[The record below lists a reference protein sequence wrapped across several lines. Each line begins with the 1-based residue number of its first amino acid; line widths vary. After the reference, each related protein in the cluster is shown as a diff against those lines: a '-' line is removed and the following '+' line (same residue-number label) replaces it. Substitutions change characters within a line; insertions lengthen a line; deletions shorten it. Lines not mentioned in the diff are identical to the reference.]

1 MYRYNLLRGANKQI
15 VNKMMYSRSFLPA
28 MPPVVKNLII
38 LNVIMFLITSLTGN
52 FMYEK
57 FALFYFDSP
66 FFKPYQLVSHMFMH
80 GGFTHILFNMYSL
93 FIFGSVLERVWG
105 GQKFLLYYFVTGLG
119 AAALHLGV
127 MYLELIPLN
136 NALQMGDLAARAGIQ
151 QIYMTPTVGA
161 SGAVYGLLLAYGMLF
176 PNNIMQLIF
185 PPIAIKAKYF
195 VLIFGALE
203 LVLGLSNSG
212 GSIAHFAHLG
222 GMIFGYFLI
231 SYWKKNNRMYY

>member
-1 MYRYNLLRGANKQI
+1 
-15 VNKMMYSRSFLPA
+15 

-38 LNVIMFLITSLTGN
+38 LNVIMFIITSLTGN

-105 GQKFLLYYFVTGLG
+105 GQKFLFYYFATGLG

-136 NALQMGDLAARAGIQ
+136 NALQMGDLAARVGIQ
-151 QIYMTPTVGA
+151 QIHMTPTVGA
-161 SGAVYGLLLAYGMLF
+161 SGAIYGLLLAYGMLF
-176 PNNIMQLIF
+176 PNNVMQLIF
-185 PPIAIKAKYF
+185 PPVAIKAKYL
-195 VLIFGALE
+195 VIIFGALE
-203 LVLGLSNSG
+203 LFLGLSNSG
-212 GSIAHFAHLG
+212 GSVAHFAHLG
-222 GMIFGYFLI
+222 GMILGYILI
-231 SYWKKNNRMYY
+231 TYWKKNNRMYY